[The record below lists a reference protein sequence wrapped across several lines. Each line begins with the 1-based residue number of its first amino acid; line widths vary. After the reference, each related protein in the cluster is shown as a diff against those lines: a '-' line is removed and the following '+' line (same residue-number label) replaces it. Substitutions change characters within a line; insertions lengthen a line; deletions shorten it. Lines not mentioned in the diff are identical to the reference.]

1 MATARRAV
9 TISRLVVRADRSAFA
24 FILAAV
30 LVEMVFFIVLGPLL
44 PHYASTL
51 HMSKLGAGVLSASY
65 AAGCGLAA
73 IPVGAFEITDTGTR
87 FIPLTEKRKLIAV
100 GMIGLCLG
108 LLCAKRK

>member
-1 MATARRAV
+1 MPEFLSSVVDCVKNSATVKAVYGDPIVANGRTVIPVARIAYGFGGGSGNS
-9 TISRLVVRADRSAFA
+9 SR
-24 FILAAV
+24 
-30 LVEMVFFIVLGPLL
+30 EGKP
-44 PHYASTL
+44 
-51 HMSKLGAGVLSASY
+51 GEGE
-65 AAGCGLAA
+65 GGGGGLAA